1 MLKFNAVHRV
11 FFLLKNIMATFETSP
26 YKTIITY
33 YNIRKRLPQKL
44 SFFEKNLLKMD
55 SFRKPS
61 ANKRRVDENEIK
73 TIRLKFDG
81 IIGLREVI
89 LNELQSLYYVEKALL
104 KAFPKMIKNACSFE
118 LIEAITLHFEE
129 TKQQVIRLE
138 DAFLALN
145 ENPKLLRCQAIEQLI
160 NDVDLLKT
168 VKSIIDYGLK
178 NSATIEQDLVVPE
191 WHKEIVLERR
201 KNAKRED
208 YIDWNTMMQKL
219 EKIG

>member
-1 MLKFNAVHRV
+1 M
-11 FFLLKNIMATFETSP
+11 NI
-26 YKTIITY
+26 K
-33 YNIRKRLPQKL
+33 LQK
-44 SFFEKNLLKMD
+44 SNL
-55 SFRKPS
+55 
-61 ANKRRVDENEIK
+61 IK
-73 TIRLKFDG
+73 QI
-81 IIGLREVI
+81 
-89 LNELQSLYYVEKALL
+89 
-104 KAFPKMIKNACSFE
+104 
-118 LIEAITLHFEE
+118 
-129 TKQQVIRLE
+129 
-138 DAFLALN
+138 
-145 ENPKLLRCQAIEQLI
+145 QLI

>member
-1 MLKFNAVHRV
+1 M
-11 FFLLKNIMATFETSP
+11 NIQ
-26 YKTIITY
+26 
-33 YNIRKRLPQKL
+33 LQK
-44 SFFEKNLLKMD
+44 SNL
-55 SFRKPS
+55 
-61 ANKRRVDENEIK
+61 IK
-73 TIRLKFDG
+73 
-81 IIGLREVI
+81 
-89 LNELQSLYYVEKALL
+89 Q
-104 KAFPKMIKNACSFE
+104 
-118 LIEAITLHFEE
+118 IE
-129 TKQQVIRLE
+129 
-138 DAFLALN
+138 
-145 ENPKLLRCQAIEQLI
+145 LI

>member
-1 MLKFNAVHRV
+1 
-11 FFLLKNIMATFETSP
+11 
-26 YKTIITY
+26 
-33 YNIRKRLPQKL
+33 
-44 SFFEKNLLKMD
+44 MD

-145 ENPKLLRCQAIEQLI
+145 ENPKLKRCQAIEQLI
-160 NDVDLLKT
+160 NDVDC
-168 VKSIIDYGLK
+168 
-178 NSATIEQDLVVPE
+178 TIENTKFGAIRDAGILLSLQKIE
-191 WHKEIVLERR
+191 HYEIATYSILSTYAESSNE
-201 KNAKRED
+201 NAIAELLAISLNEEKVTELR
-208 YIDWNTMMQKL
+208 L
-219 EKIG
+219 EKISNSIRFDSNGINL